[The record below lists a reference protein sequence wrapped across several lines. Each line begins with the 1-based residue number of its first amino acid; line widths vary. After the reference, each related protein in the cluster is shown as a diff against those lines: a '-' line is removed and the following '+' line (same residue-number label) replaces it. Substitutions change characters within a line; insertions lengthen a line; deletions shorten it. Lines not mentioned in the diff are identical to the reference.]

1 MPLSDK
7 ERAEMPASLVAEIDA
22 EDAKEAKFAQ
32 SIGTRQ
38 YVNDDEIEIR
48 SGKLSMNS
56 TGANNCLLCTI
67 AGLAGKTAITVRDEI
82 LDKSGL
88 HSQIYFGSMQN
99 ILQKYTSSPQTFPF
113 EIINKAP
120 IFKVRDTDKFP
131 RPSLYDE
138 MILIGGDNEIEKAIA
153 AQALLID
160 WYFRD
165 SYDVYYFGSLQSR
178 GKLNI
183 TQIIELM
190 NQQRSKV
197 SFACYLGGGHWE
209 VARNVPTRELLS
221 LFRHSP
227 DKKTLTFTDYQTD
240 NAEYIKYRNYH
251 GKFPRTGNDPL
262 NPLEDTPIPDERMI
276 MSSLA
281 IALFPKSL
289 KNQIHRLAGLRTTLS
304 V

>member
-7 ERAEMPASLVAEIDA
+7 ERAELPACLVAEIDA
-22 EDAKEAKFAQ
+22 EDAKGAKFAQ
-32 SIGTRQ
+32 SRGTRQ
-38 YVNDDEIEIR
+38 YVNDDEIEIHDDEV
-48 SGKLSMNS
+48 SMDS
-56 TGANNCLLCTI
+56 TGAKNCLLCTI

-88 HSQIYFGSMQN
+88 NCQIYFGSMQN
-99 ILQKYTSSPQTFPF
+99 ILQKYTWDPQKFPF
-113 EIINKAP
+113 EIINEAP
-120 IFKVRDTDKFP
+120 IFQDIDRFP
-131 RPSLYDE
+131 RRSIYNEMKFIGDGNRIDE
-138 MILIGGDNEIEKAIA
+138 GIA

-178 GKLNI
+178 GVLNI
-183 TQIIELM
+183 TQIVELM

-209 VARNVPTRELLS
+209 VARNAPTRELLS

-240 NAEYIKYRNYH
+240 NAEYIRHMNYQ
-251 GKFPRTGNDPL
+251 GKFPRTGNKPL

-289 KNQIHRLAGLRTTLS
+289 KDQGHRLAGLRETLA